1 MIQVTGCVG
10 AKLTPTPAI
19 SSLLN
24 MQSEITVNG
33 EKRSVPE
40 GQTLAE
46 LVQELDLEGRRVAV
60 EVNEE
65 IVPRSRYAEHVL
77 NGGDRVEV
85 VAAIGGG

>member
-1 MIQVTGCVG
+1 
-10 AKLTPTPAI
+10 
-19 SSLLN
+19 
-24 MQSEITVNG
+24 MQSEIIVNG

-40 GQTLAE
+40 GLTLAE
-46 LVQELDLEGRRVAV
+46 LVHELDLEGRRVAV

>member
-1 MIQVTGCVG
+1 
-10 AKLTPTPAI
+10 
-19 SSLLN
+19 
-24 MQSEITVNG
+24 MQSEILVNG

-40 GQTLAE
+40 GLTLAE
-46 LVQELDLEGRRVAV
+46 LVRELELEGRRVAV

-65 IVPRSRYAEHVL
+65 IVPRSRYAEHIL

>member
-1 MIQVTGCVG
+1 MT
-10 AKLTPTPAI
+10 
-19 SSLLN
+19 
-24 MQSEITVNG
+24 SEIIVNG
-33 EKRSVPE
+33 EKRSVPA

-46 LVQELDLEGRRVAV
+46 LVRELDLEGRRVAV

-65 IVPRSRYAEHVL
+65 IVPRSRYEDHVL